1 MFRHVTIAAY
11 GPCCDVTWLFHRHS
25 CAHVL
30 PSLPADPCASPLV
43 CSMLCVRY
51 ELDGMELLVDAA
63 ESKVRAPLR
72 WLRLQL
78 STSIFGMLVVDP
90 TIPAVPF

>member
-1 MFRHVTIAAY
+1 M
-11 GPCCDVTWLFHRHS
+11 DVQACHDCSITALVGDVIWSFHRHS

-30 PSLPADPCASPLV
+30 PSLPADPCASLLV

-72 WLRLQL
+72 
-78 STSIFGMLVVDP
+78 
-90 TIPAVPF
+90 